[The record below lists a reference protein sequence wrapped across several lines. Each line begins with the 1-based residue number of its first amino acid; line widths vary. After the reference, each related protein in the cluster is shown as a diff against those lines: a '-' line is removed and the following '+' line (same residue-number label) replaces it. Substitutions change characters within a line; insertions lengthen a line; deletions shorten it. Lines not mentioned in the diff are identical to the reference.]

1 MRLERVQQLTMRS
14 SRECQAPL
22 KLCNLYIMHLREM
35 HYDMDNNA
43 FAVECTKQLFFIAI
57 QYQNKSLLC
66 WIGNVG
72 VREKCGLVQ
81 GPVCSIYDCTCMAR
95 QSNGH
100 VVQTRLPAP
109 GLFWDPQW
117 PPGGSSPSGPLA
129 QGNPQKHLNLQ
140 TINNKIFA
148 RLSSLSRQLIHFY
161 NIC

>member
-43 FAVECTKQLFFIAI
+43 FAVECTKQLFSIAI

-81 GPVCSIYDCTCMAR
+81 GPVCSIYNCTCMAR

-109 GLFWDPQW
+109 GLFWDP
-117 PPGGSSPSGPLA
+117 SGPLVA
-129 QGNPQKHLNLQ
+129 QALVAPWHKGTHKKHLNLQ

-148 RLSSLSRQLIHFY
+148 RLSSLSRQLIHFQ